1 MQKVR
6 PVAIWL
12 FTGAFLV
19 FLTTAIGGITRLT
32 DSGLSMVDWN
42 LIMGSIPPLNEE
54 QWIESFEEYKKYPE
68 YQAIHSH
75 FELSDFKR
83 IFFWEYLH
91 RMMGRFIGL
100 VFIIPFMV
108 FLIQRKINRPL
119 FFRLMILFGLG
130 AFQAF
135 LGWFMVKSG
144 LADQPRVS
152 HFRLA
157 AHLITAFIT
166 AAYSFNLGLKLWNGT
181 KEKVVISPGI
191 SRLMVISLL
200 VLTVQIIYGAFVAGK
215 DAGLAHNYW
224 PHMNPGVMIAP
235 QAFDMSPF
243 YLNLVENNSGI
254 QFIHRYV
261 GILLFMIISTLWF
274 QSRKSGNTSLIRRS
288 GYMLAMVIAQF
299 ILGVTTLIFHLPLIL
314 ALLHQLGALILLLM
328 HVEFFSS
335 TKKSGRKGSDSMLN
349 PAEALG

>member
-12 FTGAFLV
+12 FIGAFLV

-42 LIMGSIPPLNEE
+42 LIMGSVPPLSEE
-54 QWIESFEEYKKYPE
+54 EWHESFEEYQKYPE
-68 YQAIHSH
+68 FQAIHSH
-75 FELSDFKR
+75 FTLTDFKR

-100 VFIIPFMV
+100 VFIIPFII
-108 FLIQRKINRPL
+108 FLIQRRISRPL
-119 FFRLMILFGLG
+119 FFKLMILFGLG

-166 AAYSFNLGLKLWNGT
+166 ASYSFNLGLQLWNGT
-181 KEKVVISPGI
+181 KKKLLISPGI
-191 SRLMVISLL
+191 SRLVVFSFIILI
-200 VLTVQIIYGAFVAGK
+200 VQIIYGAFVAGK
-215 DAGLAHNYW
+215 DAGLVHNYW
-224 PHMNPGVMIAP
+224 PHMNPGVLVAP
-235 QAFDMSPF
+235 QAFEMNPF

-254 QFIHRYV
+254 QFIHRYI
-261 GILLFMIISTLWF
+261 GITLFLIILTLWF
-274 QSRKSGNTSLIRRS
+274 RTRKSGNSSLIRRIN
-288 GYMLAMVIAQF
+288 YMLVMVFVQF
-299 ILGVTTLIFHLPLIL
+299 ALGVTTLIFHLPLFL
-314 ALLHQLGALILLLM
+314 AVLHQLGALILLLM
-328 HVEFFSS
+328 HVEFVSNTTTSFRN
-335 TKKSGRKGSDSMLN
+335 KSGLTIN
-349 PAEALG
+349 PPEALG